1 MHLRYPMT
9 LPWCAETYVWK
20 MQKKTT
26 HPHISTIILGTNERS
41 NTLWQQAFSTR
52 QATATRAQAYASLRS
67 PGHHAPH
74 YSTLLH
80 PSSVKSAYYSDLLS
94 LAKEKKT
101 FVTCNMLHLKSFIKR
116 ISCSRSFGK
125 IMPTYFHFS
134 AFFGNGLG
142 SLQEHFSQSSSF
154 LTTNLP

>member
-20 MQKKTT
+20 MPKKTYT
-26 HPHISTIILGTNERS
+26 STYFHHNFGNKRS

-52 QATATRAQAYASLRS
+52 QATATRAQAYALRS
-67 PGHHAPH
+67 PAPH
-74 YSTLLH
+74 STLLH
-80 PSSVKSAYYSDLLS
+80 LS
-94 LAKEKKT
+94 WNQHTIQIYWASQKKKKT
-101 FVTCNMLHLKSFIKR
+101 FVTCMLHLKSFIKR

-142 SLQEHFSQSSSF
+142 SLQEHFSQSSPF